1 LKKHPDFLH
10 LAFLLLKLVHSAV
23 VGAVIQVLVNLLN
36 AHPTFLLQR
45 PLLDESL
52 EQSNSTGGEVGAEVG
67 EGVGGGATGADVG
80 ALVGYR

>member
-1 LKKHPDFLH
+1 M
-10 LAFLLLKLVHSAV
+10 
-23 VGAVIQVLVNLLN
+23 IQVLVNLLN

-45 PLLDESL
+45 PFLDENF

-80 ALVGYR
+80 ALVGCYRQMITDEILKGKNTCRF